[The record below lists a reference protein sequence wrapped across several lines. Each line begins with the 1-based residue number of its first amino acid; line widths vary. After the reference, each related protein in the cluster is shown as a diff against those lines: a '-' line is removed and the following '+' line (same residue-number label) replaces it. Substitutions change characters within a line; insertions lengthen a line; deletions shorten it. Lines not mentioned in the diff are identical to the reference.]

1 MMEKHSVTIENR
13 EKIIITDV
21 TSLDTFDEEEVCAD
35 LSEGG
40 IIIKGRKMHIQQL
53 DLETGTA
60 VIMGEISAVTYV
72 QKKKGKGRIC
82 KFLK

>member
-1 MMEKHSVTIENR
+1 MEKHSVTIENR
-13 EKIIITDV
+13 ERVTITDV
-21 TSLDTFDEEEVCAD
+21 VSLDTFDEEEVCAD

-40 IIIKGRKMHIQQL
+40 MVIKGKKMHIHLL
-53 DLETGTA
+53 DLEAGTA
-60 VIMGEISAVTYV
+60 VITGEVSDITYV

>member
-13 EKIIITDV
+13 EKILITDV
-21 TSLDTFDEEEVCAD
+21 ISMDTFDEEEVCAD

-40 IIIKGRKMHIQQL
+40 IIIKGQKMHIQQL

-60 VIMGEISAVTYV
+60 VIMGEISSVTYV

>member
-1 MMEKHSVTIENR
+1 MEKHSVTIENR
-13 EKIIITDV
+13 EKITITDV
-21 TSLDTFDEEEVCAD
+21 VSLDTFDEEEVCAD

-40 IIIKGRKMHIQQL
+40 IIIRGHKMHIQQL
-53 DLETGTA
+53 DLEAGIT
-60 VIMGEISAVTYV
+60 VIMGEVTAVTYV

>member
-21 TSLDTFDEEEVCAD
+21 ISLDTFDEEEVCAD
-35 LSEGG
+35 LNEGG